1 MNLKRLA
8 PQDYETWIK
17 KFENRNFLQSSYEGD
32 KMKKDGWDIHYLAGM
47 KENTI
52 CVCAMVAIKP
62 LMKFFRY
69 AYIPRGPFY
78 TNQEDLK
85 EYYELVKAYL
95 KKEKCVYLETDP
107 YIPLRQRDENGQIV
121 SDGWNHWDVVDLYKD
136 MGFLH
141 LPLTQGYDMTRQCR
155 WMSVLYLEN
164 QTKEQV
170 FKAFPSKTRQ
180 NIKNALKY
188 NIEIRKL
195 KKEELSI
202 LQDLVSMT
210 GERRNFSALSLE
222 YYQEQYECFKDKA
235 QAYYAYLDIDA
246 YVENIHQSIEKEKQV
261 IEQAQE
267 RLQENPHS
275 KNSQNR
281 LHTAT
286 LHLESLYK
294 RQEEAAL
301 LQKEHGHELGL
312 AAAMFIFYGKEVKT
326 QLVKLKGREFFIDS
340 LVCNF
345 QYSQIENGE
354 KTNLTI
360 PYKIFSDQIP
370 PEKGINLL
378 GTDSEG
384 IPFVYKRNP
393 EDLYGITESEFSET
407 LKTLAEIL
415 ESDKAA
421 KEKGIIRSIYGN
433 AIHKRPETPGEEFI
447 LWTLQSGGL
456 NLSPPAL

>member
-8 PQDYETWIK
+8 PQDYETWIE

-47 KENTI
+47 NENTI

-85 EYYELVKAYL
+85 EYYELLKAYL

-155 WMSVLYLEN
+155 WMSVLHLED

-312 AAAMFIFYGKEVKT
+312 AAAMFIFYGKEVVYLMSGSNDAYKKFKAPYALQWAMIQKAIEQGYT
-326 QLVKLKGREFFIDS
+326 EYNFYGISGLFEPDQDGYGVFDFKRGFNAVVVELVGNFI
-340 LVCNF
+340 LPLNTMLF
-345 QYSQIENGE
+345 N
-354 KTNLTI
+354 
-360 PYKIFSDQIP
+360 
-370 PEKGINLL
+370 
-378 GTDSEG
+378 
-384 IPFVYKRNP
+384 VYKKKNH
-393 EDLYGITESEFSET
+393 I
-407 LKTLAEIL
+407 
-415 ESDKAA
+415 
-421 KEKGIIRSIYGN
+421 
-433 AIHKRPETPGEEFI
+433 
-447 LWTLQSGGL
+447 QV
-456 NLSPPAL
+456 